1 MEILPISR
9 LGPVF
14 STRRTFFHS
23 FYMKLSGKNTH
34 YLLKAELIHTI
45 LSKD

>member
-1 MEILPISR
+1 MEILPINE

-14 STRRTFFHS
+14 STRQTFLHS
-23 FYMKLSGKNTH
+23 FHMKLSGKNIH
-34 YLLKAELIHTI
+34 YPLKEELIHTI